1 MCVIPSCNTC
11 ALICL
16 VELHRL
22 TTMRMIPS
30 TAIGNRV
37 KSLPLVAV
45 FVLACL
51 TSTMRTIPSTATGNR
66 VKSLPPV
73 AVFVFA
79 LSTFILDDHHS
90 RKLEHLSLALAR
102 LSTMPLNLYVVVLC
116 IP

>member
-22 TTMRMIPS
+22 TTMRM
-30 TAIGNRV
+30 
-37 KSLPLVAV
+37 
-45 FVLACL
+45 
-51 TSTMRTIPSTATGNR
+51 IPSTATGNR

-90 RKLEHLSLALAR
+90 RKLEHLSLALTR